1 MVDIYF
7 ENTLR
12 ELFGMIMVCLP
23 WCLFFGGKPAV
34 RPKDVD
40 MFTVRLQLTEGGERA
55 IARDVEL
62 LGV

>member
-1 MVDIYF
+1 
-7 ENTLR
+7 
-12 ELFGMIMVCLP
+12 MVCFLSS
-23 WCLFFGGKPAV
+23 PAV